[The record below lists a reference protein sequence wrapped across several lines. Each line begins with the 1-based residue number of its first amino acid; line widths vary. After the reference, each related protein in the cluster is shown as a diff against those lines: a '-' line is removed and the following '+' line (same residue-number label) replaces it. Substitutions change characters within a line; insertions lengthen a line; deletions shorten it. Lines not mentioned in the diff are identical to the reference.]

1 MNRSLFL
8 KTTLSLVTLSL
19 LSLLCTNTT
28 LAQCGGAFKK
38 TSAAPRAA
46 MLRGGLLPVAYPQND
61 LDKWGDERDENGL
74 EPIVGLWKVV
84 FTDADKNYTDT
95 AYVTWHSDFTE
106 FQNSERAPSTGAV
119 CQGVW
124 KKVGRSTYR
133 LNHYALAYGD
143 NVNLTN
149 VIRIR
154 EEVTVDP
161 SHKNFAGVFI
171 TDIYDTSH
179 NLLVE
184 FKGPITGK
192 RVTVNSD
199 IDSQ

>member
-1 MNRSLFL
+1 MKRSLHL
-8 KTTLSLVTLSL
+8 RTLSL
-19 LSLLCTNTT
+19 LALPLFATLCLQTAA
-28 LAQCGGAFKK
+28 AQCGGSFKK
-38 TSAAPRAA
+38 ASAAVRSS
-46 MLRGGLLPVAYPQND
+46 MLHGALLPVALQQD
-61 LDKWGDERDENGL
+61 ATDKWGEERDERGL
-74 EPIVGLWKVV
+74 EPIVGLWKIE
-84 FTDADKNYTDT
+84 FTDSSKNYTDKGY
-95 AYVTWHSDFTE
+95 AAWHSDFTE

-124 KKVGRSTYR
+124 EKVGRSTYR

-154 EEVTVDP
+154 EEVTVDR
-161 SHKNFAGVFI
+161 SHKKFEGVFI
-171 TDIYDTSH
+171 TGVYDTSH

-192 RVTVNSD
+192 RVTINSD